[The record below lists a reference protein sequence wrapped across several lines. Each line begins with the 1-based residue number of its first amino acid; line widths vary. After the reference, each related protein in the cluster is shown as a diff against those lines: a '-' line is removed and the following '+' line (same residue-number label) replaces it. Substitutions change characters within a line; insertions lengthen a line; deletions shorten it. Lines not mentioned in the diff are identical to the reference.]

1 MNLKR
6 PMMRKVNEIIYTVY
20 NAPTAG
26 CHRMSKE
33 HKIAKIPM
41 PYTSP
46 NHGFHNV
53 SDPWSSLWQKNLG
66 T

>member
-6 PMMRKVNEIIYTVY
+6 PMMRKVNEIIYTAY

-33 HKIAKIPM
+33 HKIAKIPNAIYQ
-41 PYTSP
+41 PQSR
-46 NHGFHNV
+46 V
-53 SDPWSSLWQKNLG
+53 Q
-66 T
+66 